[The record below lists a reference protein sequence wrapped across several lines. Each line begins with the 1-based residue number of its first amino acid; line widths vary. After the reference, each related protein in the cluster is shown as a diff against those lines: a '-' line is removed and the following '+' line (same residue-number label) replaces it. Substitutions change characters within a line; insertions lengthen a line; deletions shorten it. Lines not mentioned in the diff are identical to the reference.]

1 MTGITNAQIY
11 EKITEFQ
18 GEHLLFKEEVYR
30 KLDTLNGRVRST
42 EKDVGI
48 ALDRTKRIGE
58 EIDQHIASKDSQ
70 VGGVAEAIGNVTA
83 ANITASGNVKV
94 AVITFVAAVLGSLMT
109 ILSSLLVH
117 SIP

>member
-48 ALDRTKRIGE
+48 ALDRTRRIGE
-58 EIDQHIASKDSQ
+58 EVDTHSQ
-70 VGGVAEAIGNVTA
+70 DDDAHGGGTAKIGANAQVKTA
-83 ANITASGNVKV
+83 LLYFLAGLGGGL
-94 AVITFVAAVLGSLMT
+94 ITFVGT
-109 ILSSLLVH
+109 LLK
-117 SIP
+117 